1 MEAGLCRIQAN
12 KSIVEPTPL
21 ERRVAAVPPVWSA
34 KAELSSP
41 LDDVPV
47 DVFAVELLADVPEE
61 LLVELEEL
69 VVDELEVLEE
79 VDAPVVDV
87 EAFEL
92 EGGGGGEK
100 LSFCGPKPMFCANR
114 PVTETE
120 LVLFNAEM
128 TRLPLVLR

>member
-1 MEAGLCRIQAN
+1 MEAGLCHIQAN

-47 DVFAVELLADVPEE
+47 DVFPVELLADVPEE

-79 VDAPVVDV
+79 VDAPVVTSKHSN
-87 EAFEL
+87 L
-92 EGGGGGEK
+92 
-100 LSFCGPKPMFCANR
+100 KPGVGARNCRSTGRSRCFAR
-114 PVTETE
+114 TD
-120 LVLFNAEM
+120 
-128 TRLPLVLR
+128 R

>member
-1 MEAGLCRIQAN
+1 M
-12 KSIVEPTPL
+12 
-21 ERRVAAVPPVWSA
+21 PPVWSA

-100 LSFCGPKPMFCANR
+100 LSFCGPKPMFCANS

-120 LVLFNAEM
+120 SVLFNAEI
-128 TRLPLVLR
+128 TR